1 MNRFDL
7 ITPEGTRDSLFA
19 ECTLRRQLENR
30 LHGLFTAR
38 GYSEI
43 ITPTLEFYD
52 VFDRATQ
59 PFPQERMHKLTD
71 AKGRLMVLR
80 PDNTVPIAR
89 VCATRLRDAAL
100 PLRLYYNQ
108 SIHVVSP
115 SLKGRDDE
123 IAQSGIELI
132 GSDARMADLEVIA
145 AAVDVL
151 AACGGEAAQY
161 RLELGNAAFFRELMA
176 QLPASDAVKETIR
189 DCIEAKNYPAL
200 GDLLDTMPESEITRA
215 LRMLPRLFGG
225 EEVFAKAAAICTGER
240 FANILTELQSLWSS
254 VTQFAGKERVT
265 VDLGMVHRTDYYTG
279 MILRGYLSGYGEEV
293 LSGGRYD
300 NLIAEFGYDLPATG
314 FAVNLDAIV
323 KVLRTQTDVRSAV
336 EQPSSNVLIWAAKGC
351 EADAIEAAQSLR
363 QKGIVVEHSLSET
376 LADARAYASTHGI
389 DSVLPIEHSKSDANQ
404 RGGAAQ

>member
-19 ECTLRRQLENR
+19 ECTLRRQLESR
-30 LHGLFTAR
+30 LHGLFAAR

-52 VFDRATQ
+52 VFNREAQ
-59 PFPQERMHKLTD
+59 PFPQERMYKLTD
-71 AKGRLMVLR
+71 AKGRLLVLR

-108 SIHVVSP
+108 NIHVISP

-123 IAQSGIELI
+123 ISQSGIELI
-132 GSDARMADLEVIA
+132 GSDSRMADLEVIA
-145 AAVDVL
+145 AAADVL
-151 AACGGEAAQY
+151 SSFGTEY
-161 RLELGNAAFFRELMA
+161 TLELGNAAFFTELMA
-176 QLPASDAVKETIR
+176 QLPVSDEIKETIR

-200 GDLLDTMPESEITRA
+200 GDLLDTMENSEITKA

-225 EEVFAKAAAICTGER
+225 EEVFAKAAALCTGER
-240 FANILTELQSLWSS
+240 FSEILAELKSLWES
-254 VTQFAGKERVT
+254 VSQFAGKERVT

-300 NLIAEFGYDLPATG
+300 KLIAEFGYDVPATG
-314 FAVNLDAIV
+314 FAVNIDAVV
-323 KVLRTQTDVRSAV
+323 KVLSKQRNSVPAAQ
-336 EQPSSNVLIWAAKGC
+336 QPVSNILIWAEKGC
-351 EADAIEAAQSLR
+351 EADAIEAAKSLR
-363 QKGIVVEHSLSET
+363 AKGLVVEHSLSET
-376 LADARAYASTHGI
+376 IEAAKEYAAAHGI
-389 DSVLPIEHSKSDANQ
+389 DSVLPIEKK
-404 RGGAAQ
+404 

>member
-30 LHGLFTAR
+30 LHGMFAAR

-52 VFDRATQ
+52 VFNREAQ
-59 PFPQERMHKLTD
+59 PFPQERMYKLTD

-100 PLRLYYNQ
+100 PLRLCYNQ
-108 SIHVVSP
+108 SIHVS
-115 SLKGRDDE
+115 SLALKGRDDE
-123 IAQSGIELI
+123 ITQAGIELI
-132 GSDARMADLEVIA
+132 GASSRMADLEVIA

-151 AACGGEAAQY
+151 ASCGTQY
-161 RLELGNAAFFRELMA
+161 TLELGNAAFFNELMT
-176 QLPASDAVKETIR
+176 QLRASDEMKETIR

-200 GDLLDTMPESEITRA
+200 GDLLDNLEQTEITKA

-225 EEVFAKAAAICTGER
+225 EEVFAKAAELFKGER
-240 FANILTELQSLWSS
+240 FAEILGELQSLWKS

-300 NLIAEFGYDLPATG
+300 KLIAEFGYDVPATG
-314 FAVNLDAIV
+314 FAVNIDAVV
-323 KVLRTQTDVRSAV
+323 KVLSKQQDSVPAAELPV
-336 EQPSSNVLIWAAKGC
+336 SNILIWAEPGC
-351 EADAIEAAQSLR
+351 EAEAIEAAKSLR
-363 QKGIVVEHSLSET
+363 GKGLVVEHSLSET
-376 LADARAYASTHGI
+376 IEEAKAYAAAHNI
-389 DSVLPIEHSKSDANQ
+389 DSVLPIEKK
-404 RGGAAQ
+404 

>member
-30 LHGLFTAR
+30 LHGMFAAR

-52 VFDRATQ
+52 VFNREAQ
-59 PFPQERMHKLTD
+59 PFPQERMYKLTD

-100 PLRLYYNQ
+100 PLRLCYNQ
-108 SIHVVSP
+108 SIHVS
-115 SLKGRDDE
+115 SLALKGRDDE
-123 IAQSGIELI
+123 ITQAGIELI
-132 GSDARMADLEVIA
+132 GASSRMADLEVIA

-151 AACGGEAAQY
+151 ASCGTQY
-161 RLELGNAAFFRELMA
+161 TLELGNAAFFNELMT
-176 QLPASDAVKETIR
+176 QLRASDEMKETIR

-200 GDLLDTMPESEITRA
+200 GDLLDNLEQTEITKA

-225 EEVFAKAAAICTGER
+225 EEVFAKAAELFKGER
-240 FANILTELQSLWSS
+240 FAEILGELQSLWKS

-300 NLIAEFGYDLPATG
+300 KLIAEFGYDVPATG
-314 FAVNLDAIV
+314 FAVNIDAVV
-323 KVLRTQTDVRSAV
+323 KVLSKQQESVPAAELPV
-336 EQPSSNVLIWAAKGC
+336 SNILIWAEPGC
-351 EADAIEAAQSLR
+351 EAEAIEAAKSLR
-363 QKGIVVEHSLSET
+363 GKGLVVEHSLSET
-376 LADARAYASTHGI
+376 IEEAKAYAAAHNI
-389 DSVLPIEHSKSDANQ
+389 DSVLPIEKK
-404 RGGAAQ
+404 

>member
-30 LHGLFTAR
+30 LHGMFAAR

-52 VFDRATQ
+52 VFNRDAQ
-59 PFPQERMHKLTD
+59 PFPQERMYKLTD

-100 PLRLYYNQ
+100 PLRLCYNQ
-108 SIHVVSP
+108 SIHVS
-115 SLKGRDDE
+115 SLALKGRDDE
-123 IAQSGIELI
+123 ITQAGIELI
-132 GSDARMADLEVIA
+132 GASSRMADLEVIA

-151 AACGGEAAQY
+151 ASCGTQY
-161 RLELGNAAFFRELMA
+161 TLELGNAAFFNELMT
-176 QLPASDAVKETIR
+176 QLRASDEMKETIR

-200 GDLLDTMPESEITRA
+200 GDLLDNLEQTEITKA

-225 EEVFAKAAAICTGER
+225 EEVFAKAAELFKGER
-240 FANILTELQSLWSS
+240 FAEILGELQSLWKS

-300 NLIAEFGYDLPATG
+300 KLIAEFGYDVPATG
-314 FAVNLDAIV
+314 FAVNIDAVV
-323 KVLRTQTDVRSAV
+323 KVLSKQQDSVPAAELPV
-336 EQPSSNVLIWAAKGC
+336 SNILIWAEPGC
-351 EADAIEAAQSLR
+351 EAEAIEAAKSLR
-363 QKGIVVEHSLSET
+363 GKGLVVEHSLSET
-376 LADARAYASTHGI
+376 IEEAKAYAAAHNI
-389 DSVLPIEHSKSDANQ
+389 DSVLPIEKK
-404 RGGAAQ
+404 